1 MDNGIWATWYNLPDD
16 KRDTYLAWAHRS
28 YLPFLKQVSGYAWVA
43 HYRHEGGGPKMK
55 RVEETVVGRTDE
67 DVGCGY
73 QYLVMVGAPSAHT
86 FFKPALAEVE
96 LPDTFSKMLALREG
110 VRTAI
115 FTEEA
120 RLNGPAAAKDGP
132 GSTPGPYI
140 QMGSFR
146 MRTVEQDFELGRWYA
161 QFRMPYM
168 AQMPGCIA
176 TRKLICV
183 AGWAKHAVLYEFES
197 AEVRLKNFEEPHE
210 SLSLDKTHWSSR
222 ITGNTVH
229 TPGSPTIGPRI
240 WPACSVASS
249 GSD

>member
-1 MDNGIWATWYNLPDD
+1 MDTGIWATWYNLADD
-16 KRDTYLAWAHRS
+16 TRDAHLEWAHS
-28 YLPFLKQVSGYAWVA
+28 AYLPFLKQLPGYAWVA

-67 DVGCGY
+67 DIGGGY
-73 QYLVMVGAPSAHT
+73 QYVMLVGAPSAHT
-86 FFKPALAEVE
+86 FFHPALSEIEFPASFR
-96 LPDTFSKMLALREG
+96 DRLAVRQG

-120 RLNGPAAAKDGP
+120 RVSGPAAARASP

-146 MRTVEQDFELGRWYA
+146 MRSPEKDFDLGRWYA
-161 QFRMPYM
+161 QFRLPYM
-168 AQMPGCIA
+168 AQMPGCLR
-176 TRKLICV
+176 TRKLMCV

-197 AEVRLKNFEEPHE
+197 AEMRLKHFEEPHE
-210 SLSLDKTHWSSR
+210 SLSLDKTHWSSQ

-240 WPACSVASS
+240 WPLT
-249 GSD
+249 

>member
-1 MDNGIWATWYNLPDD
+1 MDNAIWATWYNLADET
-16 KRDTYLAWAHRS
+16 RESYLEWAHGT
-28 YLPFLKQVSGYAWVA
+28 YLPFLKQLPGYAWVA
-43 HYRHEGGGPKMK
+43 HYRHEGGGAKMK
-55 RVEETVVGRTDE
+55 RVAESIVGHTDE
-67 DVGCGY
+67 DIGDGC
-73 QYLVMVGAPSAHT
+73 QYVALVGAPSAHT
-86 FFKPALAEVE
+86 FFKPALSEIKF
-96 LPDTFSKMLALREG
+96 PDVFAKMLALRQG

-120 RLNGPAAAKDGP
+120 RVTGPAASQGNP

-146 MRTVEQDFELGRWYA
+146 MRSPEQEFDLGRWYA
-161 QFRMPYM
+161 QFRLPYM
-168 AQMPGCIA
+168 AQMPGCIG

-197 AEVRLKNFEEPHE
+197 AEMRLKHFEEPHE
-210 SLSLDKTHWSSR
+210 SLSLDKTHWSSQ

-240 WPACSVASS
+240 WPV
-249 GSD
+249 

>member
-1 MDNGIWATWYNLPDD
+1 MDMGIWATWYNLADD
-16 KRDTYLAWAHRS
+16 TRESYLDWAHS
-28 YLPFLKQVSGYAWVA
+28 TYLPFLRQLPGYAWVA

-55 RVEETVVGRTDE
+55 RVEETVVGRTKE
-67 DVGCGY
+67 NIGAGY

-86 FFKPALAEVE
+86 FFKPTISEIV
-96 LPDTFSKMLALREG
+96 LPGLFSKMLALRQE

-120 RLNGPAAAKDGP
+120 RVNGPAAGKDGP
-132 GSTPGPYI
+132 GSTPGPVI

-146 MRTVEQDFELGRWYA
+146 MQTTEQDFELGRWYA
-161 QFRMPYM
+161 QFRLPYM
-168 AQMPGCIA
+168 AQMPGCIGS
-176 TRKLICV
+176 RKLICV

-197 AEVRLKNFEEPHE
+197 LELRLKHFEEPHE

-240 WPACSVASS
+240 WPV
-249 GSD
+249 